1 MSALA
6 PNLPSRGLTALRAL
20 NQHLRSVS
28 ASPGGNEVAPAPM
41 RSVQRFGRAWSRWA
55 SQERMARALQQ
66 GPDNAGPLNSHRLA
80 IRALAQVQNAS
91 PAYAAHLMAQ
101 LDALH
106 LLLQGTAP
114 EAQVKPVTVPTA
126 APAKA
131 RAPRRRRA

>member
-1 MSALA
+1 
-6 PNLPSRGLTALRAL
+6 
-20 NQHLRSVS
+20 
-28 ASPGGNEVAPAPM
+28 M

-80 IRALAQVQNAS
+80 IRALVQVQDAS
-91 PAYAAHLMAQ
+91 PAYAAHLMVQ
-101 LDALH
+101 LDALN

-114 EAQVKPVTVPTA
+114 EAQVKPATVPTA